1 MNSFVKFCKDKA
13 KLNLTIDIILFF
25 LLMAMAGLGF
35 LIKYTLLSGE
45 KRNAIYG
52 ENINLELLGMDR
64 HQWGTIHLI
73 VSIAFVV
80 FIVLH
85 IIFHWKM
92 VVCFFKRLIPKRSPR
107 IIFSVLISVFGLFL
121 FVFAFVLEPEQVQ
134 YGNLYRHRSVST
146 SDVLHE
152 VLNNKVVNEAEVVST
167 KTSAVNSLEVSQ
179 PVETVHETHP
189 EHEEKQHKNQT
200 IIEEYEVL
208 GSQSISY
215 VAGKYGVPSSFI
227 CKELGIST
235 SYQSQRLG
243 RLRKRYNFSMSDVS
257 RAIAKYKN
265 EKDK

>member
-1 MNSFVKFCKDKA
+1 
-13 KLNLTIDIILFF
+13 
-25 LLMAMAGLGF
+25 MAMAGIGF
-35 LIKYTLLSGE
+35 LIKYNLLSGE

-73 VSIAFVV
+73 VSIAFVI
-80 FIVLH
+80 FILLH

-92 VVCFFKRLIPKRSPR
+92 VVCFFKRLVPKRTPR

-152 VLNNKVVNEAEVVST
+152 VLNNEVVNEAEVVSA
-167 KTSAVNSLEVSQ
+167 KTSAVNSTKVTQQAEVI
-179 PVETVHETHP
+179 HKTHS
-189 EHEEKQHKNQT
+189 EHDEKQHRNQHT
-200 IIEEYEVL
+200 IEEYEVL

-215 VAGKYGVPSSFI
+215 VAGKYGVPSSYI

-235 SYQSQRLG
+235 SYQSERLG

-265 EKDK
+265 DKV